1 LKLAVAAICD
11 VISMIIK
18 VRYDSFSLYLI
29 VTSDPSGPM
38 MVANVQKNI
47 EKISAVAVPRYR
59 V

>member
-1 LKLAVAAICD
+1 
-11 VISMIIK
+11 MIIK